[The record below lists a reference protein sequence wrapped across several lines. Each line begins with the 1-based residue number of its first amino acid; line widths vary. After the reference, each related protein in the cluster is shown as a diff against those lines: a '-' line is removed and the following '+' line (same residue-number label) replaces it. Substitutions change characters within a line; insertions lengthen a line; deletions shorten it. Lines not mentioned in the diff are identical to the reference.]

1 VQTGGI
7 VFVPNSLRGALVVAA
22 VLAPSAPISA
32 QQYPTKPVR
41 ILVGFAAGGGT
52 DLTARFIAR
61 ELSSVM
67 GQQFIVENKPGAGGS
82 IAFAGGAEAP
92 PDGYTLTMISVAYA
106 VNPAVY
112 KVKFDPMVDMTPIVQ
127 TAEGPLIIV
136 ANPKL
141 PVRTVKELVALAKA
155 KPGQLTYA
163 TPGQGGT
170 SHLAAELLS
179 SMAGIRMNHIPYKGG
194 APALTDTIAGQT
206 DLCFNVV
213 SSTLPNVRSGRLRA
227 IAVTSA
233 KRMPSEPDIPTVA
246 ESGVPGY
253 EVNQWY
259 GIIGPKGVPAPVV
272 ARLNG
277 EVAKVLKTKE
287 AADHLRNEGLV
298 PASGT
303 PEQFRTLIG
312 NEIQLW
318 RKVVADIGLKAE

>member
-1 VQTGGI
+1 ML
-7 VFVPNSLRGALVVAA
+7 FPNPLRPALAVVVA
-22 VLAPSAPISA
+22 LASAATSA
-32 QQYPTKPVR
+32 QPYPSKPVK

-61 ELSSVM
+61 ELSAAT

-82 IAFAGGAEAP
+82 IAFAAGAEAP

-112 KVKFDPMVDMTPIVQ
+112 KVKFDPMADMTPIVQ

-141 PVRTVKELVALAKA
+141 PVKNVKELIALAKA

-179 SMAGIRMNHIPYKGG
+179 SMSGIKMNHIPYKGG

-213 SSTLPNVRSGRLRA
+213 SSTLPHVRSGRLRA

-259 GIIGPKGVPAPVV
+259 GLIGPRGLPAPVV

-277 EVAKVLKTKE
+277 DVAKVLKTKE

-303 PEQFRTLIG
+303 PEQFRVLIG
-312 NEIQLW
+312 KEMQLW
-318 RKVVADIGLKAE
+318 QKVVTDIGLKAE

>member
-1 VQTGGI
+1 VI
-7 VFVPNSLRGALVVAA
+7 LRSSRRA
-22 VLAPSAPISA
+22 VLAIVGAIVVSSPVSA
-32 QQYPTKPVR
+32 QHYPSKPVK

-61 ELSSVM
+61 ELSSAT

-82 IAFAGGAEAP
+82 IAFAAGAEAP

-106 VNPAVY
+106 VNPSIY
-112 KVKFDPMVDMTPIVQ
+112 KVKFDPMADMTPIVQ

-141 PVRTVKELVALAKA
+141 PVRNVQELISLAKA

-170 SHLAAELLS
+170 SHLAAALFS
-179 SMAGIRMNHIPYKGG
+179 SMAGIKLNHIPYKGG

-213 SSTLPNVRSGRLRA
+213 SGTLPQVKSGRLRA

-259 GIIGPKGVPAPVV
+259 GVIGPKGLPATIV

-277 EVAKVLKTKE
+277 ELTKVLKTKE

-303 PEQFRTLIG
+303 PDQFRALIG
-312 NEIQLW
+312 KDLQLW
-318 RKVVADIGLKAE
+318 RKVVSDIGLKPE

>member
-1 VQTGGI
+1 MI
-7 VFVPNSLRGALVVAA
+7 RRNAVFCRAMLVV
-22 VLAPSAPISA
+22 VLGAGPWNTASA
-32 QQYPTKPVR
+32 QQYPSKPVR
-41 ILVGFAAGGGT
+41 VLVGFAAGGGT

-61 ELSSVM
+61 ELSSAM
-67 GQQFIVENKPGAGGS
+67 GQQFVVENKPGAGGS
-82 IAFAGGAEAP
+82 IAFAAGAEAP

-106 VNPAVY
+106 VNPSVY
-112 KVKFDPMVDMTPIVQ
+112 KIRFDPIADMTPVVQ

-141 PVRTVKELVALAKA
+141 PVKNVKELIALARS

-179 SMAGIRMNHIPYKGG
+179 SMAGIKMSHIPYKGG

-213 SSTLPNVRSGRLRA
+213 AGTLPHVKSGRLRA

-233 KRMPSEPDIPTVA
+233 RRMASEPDIPTVA

-259 GIIGPKGVPAPVV
+259 GIIGPKGLPAPIVT
-272 ARLNG
+272 RLNG
-277 EVAKVLKTKE
+277 ETAKILKTKE
-287 AADHLRNEGLV
+287 AADQLRNEGLS
-298 PASGT
+298 PAGGT
-303 PEQFRTLIG
+303 PEQFGALIG
-312 NEIQLW
+312 KDIQLW
-318 RKVVADIGLKAE
+318 RKVVTDIGLKAE

>member
-1 VQTGGI
+1 M
-7 VFVPNSLRGALVVAA
+7 LVV
-22 VLAPSAPISA
+22 VLGAGPWNTASA
-32 QQYPTKPVR
+32 QQYPSKPVR
-41 ILVGFAAGGGT
+41 VLVGFAAGGGT

-61 ELSSVM
+61 ELSSAM
-67 GQQFIVENKPGAGGS
+67 RQQFVVENKPGAGGS
-82 IAFAGGAEAP
+82 IAFAAGVEAP

-106 VNPAVY
+106 VNPSIY
-112 KVKFDPMVDMTPIVQ
+112 KIRFDPIADMTPVVQ

-141 PVRTVKELVALAKA
+141 PVKNVKELIALARS

-179 SMAGIRMNHIPYKGG
+179 SMAGIKMNHIPYKGG

-213 SSTLPNVRSGRLRA
+213 AGTLPHVKSGRLRA

-233 KRMPSEPDIPTVA
+233 RRMASEPDIPTVA

-259 GIIGPKGVPAPVV
+259 GIIGPKGLPAPIVT
-272 ARLNG
+272 RLNG
-277 EVAKVLKTKE
+277 ETAKILKTKE
-287 AADHLRNEGLV
+287 AADQLRDEGLS
-298 PASGT
+298 PAGGT
-303 PEQFRTLIG
+303 PEQFGALIG
-312 NEIQLW
+312 KDIQLW
-318 RKVVADIGLKAE
+318 RKVVTDIGLKAE

>member
-1 VQTGGI
+1 VI
-7 VFVPNSLRGALVVAA
+7 PRKSLGAAFAA
-22 VLAPSAPISA
+22 VAGLVISPSTSA
-32 QQYPTKPVR
+32 QQYPTKPVK

-61 ELSSVM
+61 ELSSAM
-67 GQQFIVENKPGAGGS
+67 AQQFIVENKPGAGGS
-82 IAFAGGAEAP
+82 IAFAAGAEAP

-106 VNPAVY
+106 VNPAIY

-141 PVRTVKELVALAKA
+141 PVKTVGDLIALAKA

-213 SSTLPNVRSGRLRA
+213 SSTLPHVRSGRLRA

-233 KRMPSEPDIPTVA
+233 KRMPSEPNIPTVA

-259 GIIGPKGVPAPVV
+259 GIIGPRGLPAPVV
-272 ARLNG
+272 TRLNG
-277 EVAKVLKTKE
+277 EVAQVLKTKE

-303 PEQFRTLIG
+303 PDQFRALIG
-312 NEIQLW
+312 KELQAW
-318 RKVVADIGLKAE
+318 RKVVTDIGLKAE

>member
-1 VQTGGI
+1 M
-7 VFVPNSLRGALVVAA
+7 LRSALAIAVA
-22 VLAPSAPISA
+22 LGLSAPSFA
-32 QQYPTKPVR
+32 QYPTKPVK

-61 ELSSVM
+61 ELSSAM
-67 GQQFIVENKPGAGGS
+67 AQQFIVENKPGAGGS
-82 IAFAGGAEAP
+82 IAFAAGAEAP

-141 PVRTVKELVALAKA
+141 PVKTVGELIALAKA

-194 APALTDTIAGQT
+194 APALTDTSAGQT

-213 SSTLPNVRSGRLRA
+213 SSTLPHVRSGRLRA

-233 KRMPSEPDIPTVA
+233 KRMPSEPEIPTVA

-259 GIIGPKGVPAPVV
+259 GIIGPK
-272 ARLNG
+272 
-277 EVAKVLKTKE
+277 
-287 AADHLRNEGLV
+287 
-298 PASGT
+298 
-303 PEQFRTLIG
+303 
-312 NEIQLW
+312 
-318 RKVVADIGLKAE
+318 

>member
-1 VQTGGI
+1 MIG
-7 VFVPNSLRGALVVAA
+7 RALAVAA
-22 VLAPSAPISA
+22 ALAVSAPVFA
-32 QQYPTKPVR
+32 QQYPSKPVK

-61 ELSSVM
+61 ELSSAM
-67 GQQFIVENKPGAGGS
+67 AQQFIVENKPG
-82 IAFAGGAEAP
+82 
-92 PDGYTLTMISVAYA
+92 
-106 VNPAVY
+106 
-112 KVKFDPMVDMTPIVQ
+112 MTPIVQ

-141 PVRTVKELVALAKA
+141 PVKDVKDLIALAKA

-213 SSTLPNVRSGRLRA
+213 SSTLPHVRSGRLRA

-233 KRMPSEPDIPTVA
+233 RRMPSEPDIPTVA

-259 GIIGPKGVPAPVV
+259 GIIGPKGLPAPVV
-272 ARLNG
+272 ARLNA
-277 EVAKVLKTKE
+277 ETAKVLKTKE

-303 PEQFRTLIG
+303 PEQFRALIG
-312 NEIQLW
+312 KEIQLW

>member
-1 VQTGGI
+1 MI
-7 VFVPNSLRGALVVAA
+7 RRNAVFCRAMLVV
-22 VLAPSAPISA
+22 VLGAGPWNTASA
-32 QQYPTKPVR
+32 QQYPSKPVR
-41 ILVGFAAGGGT
+41 VLVGFAAGGGT

-61 ELSSVM
+61 ELSSAM
-67 GQQFIVENKPGAGGS
+67 RQQFVVENKPGAGGS
-82 IAFAGGAEAP
+82 IAFAAGVEAP

-106 VNPAVY
+106 VNPSIY
-112 KVKFDPMVDMTPIVQ
+112 KIRFDPIADMTPVVQ

-141 PVRTVKELVALAKA
+141 PVKNVKELIALARS

-179 SMAGIRMNHIPYKGG
+179 SMAGIKMNHIPYKGG

-213 SSTLPNVRSGRLRA
+213 AGTLPHVKSGRLRA

-233 KRMPSEPDIPTVA
+233 RRMASEPDIPTVA

-259 GIIGPKGVPAPVV
+259 GIIGPKGLPAPIVT
-272 ARLNG
+272 RLNG
-277 EVAKVLKTKE
+277 ETAKILKTKE
-287 AADHLRNEGLV
+287 AADQLRDEGLS
-298 PASGT
+298 PAGGT
-303 PEQFRTLIG
+303 PEQFGALIG
-312 NEIQLW
+312 KDIQLW
-318 RKVVADIGLKAE
+318 RKVVTDIGLKAE